1 MPRFHPHAALTETP
15 PLNSPGRAPDLW
27 WLAAILLL
35 STLLPAVNADAR
47 GSDDRR
53 GSLEGQAGNEE
64 SLLKESE
71 SVEAPHDGPAD
82 DSDPAHPPETEST
95 NGFQRAVDKIHAGI
109 SAGVEDS
116 ARRVDSFFADDR
128 FYTDATDS
136 YLRVSGQTTFEDG
149 EDDRSQARVR
159 MRLDLPGTRERLRVF
174 VEGGDPDDGDD
185 ATSET
190 IPDALDDA
198 DYNIGIEMQIP
209 DTEKWDLRPA
219 IGVKASSS
227 PDPFIRMRA
236 IRYERLNGWLFR
248 FATGISEFVDD
259 GTEVGARVDFDRKL
273 NPDWLFR
280 TTTRAEY
287 RDSKDRIEALQQFS
301 LFQKVNDRVGFAYD
315 VGVRA
320 DDDPDWEVDQY
331 FTQFRSRFRVYRKWL
346 FLELKPQIVFREED
360 DYDASF
366 LFSVRLDVIFGEQY
380 REGIRRAPANPAAP
394 ESAPSGT

>member
-1 MPRFHPHAALTETP
+1 
-15 PLNSPGRAPDLW
+15 
-27 WLAAILLL
+27 
-35 STLLPAVNADAR
+35 
-47 GSDDRR
+47 
-53 GSLEGQAGNEE
+53 
-64 SLLKESE
+64 
-71 SVEAPHDGPAD
+71 
-82 DSDPAHPPETEST
+82 
-95 NGFQRAVDKIHAGI
+95 
-109 SAGVEDS
+109 
-116 ARRVDSFFADDR
+116 
-128 FYTDATDS
+128 
-136 YLRVSGQTTFEDG
+136 
-149 EDDRSQARVR
+149 
-159 MRLDLPGTRERLRVF
+159 
-174 VEGGDPDDGDD
+174 
-185 ATSET
+185 
-190 IPDALDDA
+190 
-198 DYNIGIEMQIP
+198 
-209 DTEKWDLRPA
+209 
-219 IGVKASSS
+219 
-227 PDPFIRMRA
+227 MRA

-346 FLELKPQIVFREED
+346 FLELKPQVVFREED